1 MRAEREGGSEGASE
15 DEREGVKF
23 AQHSTLLLVNTRR
36 KGERREGGRE
46 CKGEGKKDLRSDCPL
61 VAFGIV
67 CLGSSKVLPTAYVR
81 KKKRLGSMHE
91 GKQIHHT
98 ITTQKIMLVRLYETS
113 IKVLL
118 RLYETSIKALL
129 RGNIYTTHTEH
140 KKLRTVPPSQQPLS
154 FRAQIEP

>member
-1 MRAEREGGSEGASE
+1 
-15 DEREGVKF
+15 
-23 AQHSTLLLVNTRR
+23 
-36 KGERREGGRE
+36 
-46 CKGEGKKDLRSDCPL
+46 
-61 VAFGIV
+61 
-67 CLGSSKVLPTAYVR
+67 
-81 KKKRLGSMHE
+81 MHE

-98 ITTQKIMLVRLYETS
+98 ITTQKILLARLHETS

-129 RGNIYTTHTEH
+129 RGNIDTTHTEH